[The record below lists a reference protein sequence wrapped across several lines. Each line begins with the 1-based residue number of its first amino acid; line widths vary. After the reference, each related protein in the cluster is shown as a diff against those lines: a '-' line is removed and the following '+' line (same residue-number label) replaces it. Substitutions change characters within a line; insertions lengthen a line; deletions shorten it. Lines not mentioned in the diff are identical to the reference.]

1 MSSIFT
7 FLGRKLKK
15 EVEERDI
22 KTVVHLVRKWN
33 WNGKLSNINS
43 DNNSNGKNVCTFPS
57 MYGRHTRP
65 HLKKKPGVRR
75 SRPPGPQTNL
85 NLRKKASVRCLEIV
99 QPCVRLEI
107 KMESAKGMK
116 KQRRDA

>member
-22 KTVVHLVRKWN
+22 KTVVHLVKWN

-85 NLRKKASVRCLEIV
+85 NLRKKASVRCLEVV